1 LSVRVGR
8 KFGKAR
14 GTGLVAGWIDDAY
27 AWFPAFRF
35 AVLPLPLGVTKHRT
49 GRTGPKYRSLLC
61 KNVLYSMP
69 AAGKLSVG
77 DSVPA
82 AAKLA

>member
-1 LSVRVGR
+1 MTLRISYLL
-8 KFGKAR
+8 
-14 GTGLVAGWIDDAY
+14 LVLAMQLTCWNK
-27 AWFPAFRF
+27 
-35 AVLPLPLGVTKHRT
+35 L
-49 GRTGPKYRSLLC
+49 
-61 KNVLYSMP
+61 NVLYSMP

>member
-1 LSVRVGR
+1 MTYTGIRIGAYLQY
-8 KFGKAR
+8 KFGPYWQLKIIKFVNHELKYKKD
-14 GTGLVAGWIDDAY
+14 THD
-27 AWFPAFRF
+27 
-35 AVLPLPLGVTKHRT
+35 PLHMQI
-49 GRTGPKYRSLLC
+49 
-61 KNVLYSMP
+61 VLYSMP

>member
-1 LSVRVGR
+1 VRYR
-8 KFGKAR
+8 P
-14 GTGLVAGWIDDAY
+14 INS
-27 AWFPAFRF
+27 RF
-35 AVLPLPLGVTKHRT
+35 YLLTYKKGVYKV
-49 GRTGPKYRSLLC
+49 PPFKY
-61 KNVLYSMP
+61 NVLYSMP

>member
-1 LSVRVGR
+1 MLN
-8 KFGKAR
+8 K
-14 GTGLVAGWIDDAY
+14 IH
-27 AWFPAFRF
+27 
-35 AVLPLPLGVTKHRT
+35 TK
-49 GRTGPKYRSLLC
+49 Y
-61 KNVLYSMP
+61 VLYSMP

>member
-1 LSVRVGR
+1 VVNQDEYIL
-8 KFGKAR
+8 
-14 GTGLVAGWIDDAY
+14 I
-27 AWFPAFRF
+27 
-35 AVLPLPLGVTKHRT
+35 
-49 GRTGPKYRSLLC
+49 
-61 KNVLYSMP
+61 VLYSMP

>member
-1 LSVRVGR
+1 MFFYIYSKL
-8 KFGKAR
+8 
-14 GTGLVAGWIDDAY
+14 DA
-27 AWFPAFRF
+27 F
-35 AVLPLPLGVTKHRT
+35 VLI
-49 GRTGPKYRSLLC
+49 
-61 KNVLYSMP
+61 NVLYRMP

>member
-1 LSVRVGR
+1 MYIITTIVSI
-8 KFGKAR
+8 F
-14 GTGLVAGWIDDAY
+14 IY
-27 AWFPAFRF
+27 
-35 AVLPLPLGVTKHRT
+35 
-49 GRTGPKYRSLLC
+49 
-61 KNVLYSMP
+61 VLYSMP